1 MILKRAQYNQLQAD
15 IKAASVHRATTS
27 TESRSTATPYIYIAK
42 VTLSTSS
49 SAMSYDQI
57 YVYQAD
63 ILWTQFGKTDL
74 DVWTTNSTIK
84 AGQTDLL
91 LSNYDLAVHGSDVV
105 YVPCVQRGIYFENIT
120 TAPSSLLWN
129 PVITQYVA
137 PVEAAPEADP
147 PVEEVVEVQ
156 PSVTFKN
163 CIYLRAP
170 VYKLLTDP
178 TFSLESW
185 PSAGEYYC
193 GVKISV
199 IDGSIDSTLLMSET
213 LSDVVYTTIDA
224 ANADAD
230 YMRLLICK
238 LKYDSDKMKWSLLLK
253 YISSVPEL
261 GLYA

>member
-1 MILKRAQYNQLQAD
+1 MVLTRSRYNAMQAD
-15 IKAASVHRATTS
+15 IQAASVQRVPTNTETQS
-27 TESRSTATPYIYIAK
+27 TETNYVYIAK

-49 SAMSYDQI
+49 SATSYDQI

-74 DVWTTNSTIK
+74 DVWTTNSTVK

-120 TAPSSLLWN
+120 TAPASLLWN

-137 PVEAAPEADP
+137 PVEAAPEAEP
-147 PVEEVVEVQ
+147 PVEGVVEVQ
-156 PSVTFKN
+156 PSVTFTN
-163 CIYLRAP
+163 CLYLRSP

-178 TFSLESW
+178 VFSLTSITA
-185 PSAGEYYC
+185 SGTYYC

-199 IDGSIDSTLLMSET
+199 TDGSIDSTLLLSET

-230 YMRLLICK
+230 YMRLLVCK
-238 LKYDSDKMKWSLLLK
+238 LKYDADKAKWTLVLK
-253 YISSVPEL
+253 YVNSVPEM

>member
-1 MILKRAQYNQLQAD
+1 MQAD
-15 IKAASVHRATTS
+15 IQAASVQRVPTNTETQS
-27 TESRSTATPYIYIAK
+27 TETNYVYIAK

-49 SAMSYDQI
+49 SATSYDQI

-63 ILWTQFGKTDL
+63 ILWTQFGKTNL
-74 DVWTTNSTIK
+74 NVWTTNSTIK

-91 LSNYDLAVHGSDVV
+91 LSNYDLAVHGSNVV

-120 TAPSSLLWN
+120 TAPASLLWN

-137 PVEAAPEADP
+137 PVTADP
-147 PVEEVVEVQ
+147 NAIPPVVGVTEVQ
-156 PSVTFKN
+156 PSVTFTN
-163 CIYLRAP
+163 CIYLRSP

-178 TFSLESW
+178 VFSLTSITA
-185 PSAGEYYC
+185 SGTYYC

-199 IDGSIDSTLLMSET
+199 IDGSIGSTLLLSTT
-213 LSDVVYTTIDA
+213 LSNVVYTTLDA

-238 LKYDSDKMKWSLLLK
+238 LKYDSGKKKWTLVLK
-253 YISSVPEL
+253 YVNSVPEL